1 MERNL
6 QTDHQLDWPEI
17 VASAKRRRHEMKLTQ
32 RRLAAISGVS
42 LPTVVKFEAGQDV
55 RLSSALAILKI
66 LDLVPR
72 PVEGV
77 LMIAD
82 IGSSATG
89 PYQVM
94 FAPYASRGGAL
105 EPRKLAD
112 RSELDAFLEEVRV
125 GEEDKQRAC
134 TALTRES
141 SADIVNLQLS
151 PAELRR
157 YWPLQ
162 FSTGQDGLEVGVT
175 AFARESHSA

>member
-6 QTDHQLDWPEI
+6 QTDNQLDWPEI
-17 VASAKRRRHEMKLTQ
+17 VASAKRRRNDMKLTQ
-32 RRLAAISGVS
+32 RRLAVVAGVS

-66 LDLVPR
+66 LDMVPR
-72 PVEGV
+72 LVEGGLKIV
-77 LMIAD
+77 A
-82 IGSSATG
+82 GANSANG

-105 EPRKLAD
+105 DPRQLANRAALD
-112 RSELDAFLEEVRV
+112 EFLHELRV
-125 GEEDKQRAC
+125 GEEEKQRAF
-134 TALTRES
+134 TALAREN

-157 YWPLQ
+157 YWPAQ
-162 FSTGQDGLEVGVT
+162 FPVSND
-175 AFARESHSA
+175 

>member
-17 VASAKRRRHEMKLTQ
+17 VASAKRRRNEMKLTQ
-32 RRLAAISGVS
+32 RRLAAVAGVS

-66 LDLVPR
+66 LDMVPR

-77 LMIAD
+77 LMIVA
-82 IGSSATG
+82 GGNSAIG
-89 PYQVM
+89 PYQVI

-105 EPRKLAD
+105 EPRLLAD
-112 RSELDAFLEEVRV
+112 RQALDKLLHELRV
-125 GEEDKQRAC
+125 EAEDRQRAF
-134 TALTRES
+134 TALAREN

-151 PAELRR
+151 PTELRR
-157 YWPLQ
+157 YWPTQ
-162 FSTGQDGLEVGVT
+162 FPTEDVVLGKSI
-175 AFARESHSA
+175 